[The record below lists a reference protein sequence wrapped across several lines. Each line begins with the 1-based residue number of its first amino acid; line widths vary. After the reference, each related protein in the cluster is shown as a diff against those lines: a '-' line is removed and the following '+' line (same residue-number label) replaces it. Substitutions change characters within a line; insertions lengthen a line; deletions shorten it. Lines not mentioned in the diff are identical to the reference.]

1 MIICDQID
9 MVRYYQT
16 WRRHY
21 AGVIMNKIE
30 ACKILKLNH
39 NQVLNLATIKVAY
52 RKLSKKHHP
61 DMGGSNDVMIQI
73 NQAYA
78 FLSSSNQ
85 DSTEE
90 LQANGLFIFNDL
102 FNLML
107 ANYLLAFS
115 RYTSAVQK
123 ILP

>member
-61 DMGGSNDVMIQI
+61 DMGGSNDAMIQI

>member
-1 MIICDQID
+1 
-9 MVRYYQT
+9 
-16 WRRHY
+16 
-21 AGVIMNKIE
+21 
-30 ACKILKLNH
+30 
-39 NQVLNLATIKVAY
+39 
-52 RKLSKKHHP
+52 
-61 DMGGSNDVMIQI
+61 MIQI

>member
-61 DMGGSNDVMIQI
+61 DMGGSNYAMIQI